1 VETRSPDN
9 ILNENLLV
17 GWKDIAAYLK
27 CSVRKAQR
35 LERLGLPVKRMP
47 GTKSVWASGSE
58 IDRWLKSQS
67 EKPTYTSSD
76 INQTAPASQPAVSA
90 STGRSRYTG
99 YRHPLLRLARAGFLG
114 LLPAATAAAAFT
126 SAYGL
131 AVVLFAATLAFV
143 IVMYG
148 GLPENK
154 VVRILV
160 GLFVIAGMA
169 YAASA
174 TTLPEITGS
183 VINMMTLRPALAYP
197 FVNGLRFIPIPVL
210 ISILL
215 VVRAV
220 GHNANVEPSPWLRK
234 GYLFCGVLLLLVAAI
249 AGLSSSGVH
258 RIWQAGL
265 PIRWTL
271 LAGES
276 FILAVNV
283 GLFILGYRFWNATS
297 VRHYGPLLSWCG
309 TGYLLIALTAAIT
322 IRHWNEIDKYHL
334 DIRRPHA
341 YRVQNPNPEG
351 ELREWL
357 QRHSDE
363 VGPDFL
369 SLSADAEFLSSLRT
383 QAFYKENFD
392 EPLQLWQKAVIFG
405 YRSNQDFRGKR
416 PFVLIRFPADL
427 AAALRF
433 ESADARR

>member
-9 ILNENLLV
+9 ILNGDLLV
-17 GWKDIAAYLK
+17 SWKDIAAYLK

-35 LERLGLPVKRMP
+35 LERLGLPVKRIP

-58 IDRWLKSQS
+58 IDRWLKLQS
-67 EKPTYTSSD
+67 EKPDETTSDTGRPSS
-76 INQTAPASQPAVSA
+76 AAQPDVFDSA
-90 STGRSRYTG
+90 SPSTRRE

-114 LLPAATAAAAFT
+114 VLLAATAAAAFT

-131 AVVLFAATLAFV
+131 AIVLFAVTLAFV
-143 IVMYG
+143 AVNYRG
-148 GLPENK
+148 RPESR
-154 VVRILV
+154 VGRSLV

-169 YAASA
+169 YGAGA
-174 TTLPEITGS
+174 TTLPEITGT
-183 VINMMTLRPALAYP
+183 VINMMTLRPALVYP

-220 GHNANVEPSPWLRK
+220 GHNANVDPSPRLRK
-234 GYLFCGVLLLLVAAI
+234 GYLFSGVLLLLVAAI
-249 AGLSSSGVH
+249 AGLSSPGVH

-283 GLFILGYRFWNATS
+283 GLFILGSRCWNAKS
-297 VRHYGPLLSWCG
+297 GKDCGQLLSWCG
-309 TGYLLIALTAAIT
+309 AGYLLIALTAAIVV
-322 IRHWNEIDKYHL
+322 RHWNDIDKYHL

-341 YRVQNPNPEG
+341 YRVQNPNAE
-351 ELREWL
+351 EALRQWL
-357 QRHSDE
+357 QRHPDE

-369 SLSADAEFLSSLRT
+369 SLSADGEFLSSLRT
-383 QAFYKENFD
+383 QLFYKENFD
-392 EPLQLWQKAVIFG
+392 EPFQVRKKAVIFG
-405 YRSNQDFRGKR
+405 YRSSHDFRGKR
-416 PFVLIRFPADL
+416 PFVLIRFPAGL